1 MENAT
6 KSKKKNYTI
15 MKTMDIWGSLGE
27 KKDGI

>member
-6 KSKKKNYTI
+6 KSKKSYTI
-15 MKTMDIWGSLGE
+15 MKNMDIWDSLGE